1 MAEFDPDKLGERLE
15 KLNREQL
22 VTMEKLVEELLADM
36 KEGKPVPK
44 RSDHTRLS
52 PPAGIVKERAS
63 SER

>member
-22 VTMEKLVEELLADM
+22 VTMEKFAEELLAEM
-36 KEGKPVPK
+36 TEGKPVPK

-52 PPAGIVKERAS
+52 LPAEIVKERAS

>member
-1 MAEFDPDKLGERLE
+1 MAEFDTDKLGERLE

-44 RSDHTRLS
+44 RSDHTHLS
-52 PPAGIVKERAS
+52 PLAGIVKGRAS

>member
-1 MAEFDPDKLGERLE
+1 MAKFDADKLGERLE
-15 KLNREQL
+15 QLNREQL
-22 VTMEKLVEELLADM
+22 ATMEKLVEKLLADM

-52 PPAGIVKERAS
+52 SPARTVKGKAA